1 MVSIICNTYNHEK
14 YIKDA
19 LDGFIM
25 QKTSFGFEV
34 LIHDDASTDMTAKII
49 REYEKNHPQI
59 IKPIFQT
66 ENQYSKSIPI
76 SLTFNYPRIKGK
88 YIAICEGDDY
98 WTDKYKLQKQFDAME
113 LHPEIDMCAHAANVV
128 DSDTKKIINKI
139 APSDSDT
146 VFKPENVILGGGSFV
161 STNSLFFRKSLI
173 NTLPEFRK
181 VLMLDYTL
189 QIHGSLR
196 GGMLYLKDNMS
207 NYRSLSTNSWTRTMN
222 LNPEKYYKH
231 IEKEIKMLETLDLE
245 TNYMYTD
252 TIYKKLKNVKIEFLY
267 LKRFLHQKIRKDDF
281 KIFYYAPLKWKSKIL
296 FASNKMLYTLLQKIS
311 SFIKTYK
318 Q

>member
-139 APSDSDT
+139 APSDSDA

-222 LNPEKYYKH
+222 SNPEKYYKH
-231 IEKEIKMLETLDLE
+231 IKKEIKMLETLDLE

>member
-267 LKRFLHQKIRKDDF
+267 LKRFLHQKIRKNDF